1 MSAVVTFLV
10 EILDV
15 NDNPPQFTNTTY
27 IFRFPENTMNSS
39 VGRVFASD
47 PDNGENGTVI
57 YTIIGGSNFTIDPQS
72 GEIKNTIVFDRE
84 AQENYTITVCAHDNS
99 SVVQRS
105 ATAVVI
111 VMISDENDN
120 PPVFTT
126 DPRITTLSVSSD
138 AAVGTSIGRVEATD
152 RDIGTNAIV
161 RYQIN
166 PSVLFSIDSST
177 GDVIIAEDLSSQ
189 EGTLTVNV
197 TAYNPGAIG
206 VEDSILTINITITAP
221 ERNIVALAVG
231 VSSGVLLLL
240 IAIVLCVIICLHYK
254 NKRRSSNSDAIL
266 NNQPLSKHWS
276 SLKEFT

>member
-27 IFRFPENTMNSS
+27 IFSFPENAMNSS

-84 AQENYTITVCAHDNS
+84 TQENYTITVCAHDNS
-99 SVVQRS
+99 SDVQRS

-126 DPRITTLSVSSD
+126 DPLITTLSVSSD

-152 RDIGTNAIV
+152 RRHRKLV
-161 RYQIN
+161 
-166 PSVLFSIDSST
+166 PLFAT
-177 GDVIIAEDLSSQ
+177 
-189 EGTLTVNV
+189 
-197 TAYNPGAIG
+197 
-206 VEDSILTINITITAP
+206 
-221 ERNIVALAVG
+221 
-231 VSSGVLLLL
+231 
-240 IAIVLCVIICLHYK
+240 K
-254 NKRRSSNSDAIL
+254 
-266 NNQPLSKHWS
+266 
-276 SLKEFT
+276 